1 MRILYGVQGTG
12 NGHISRCRLMAKALQ
27 AEGVQVDYV
36 LSGRDADAYF
46 DMQEFGEYRCLPGL
60 SFATKDGA
68 IDLWATVNRSQPL
81 QLLRDIRQLSLDDYD
96 SIISDFEPV
105 TAWAAK
111 RQNRPVLGISH
122 QAVVSLCRTTNGRHA
137 GSALYHAPFCAS
149 AASDWFALVS
159 FWSPDPA
166 TDHRNSGT
174 SSREWRYS
182 GLFTF

>member
-46 DMQEFGEYRCLPGL
+46 DMQAFGEYRCLPGL

-96 SIISDFEPV
+96 LIISDFEPV

-111 RQNRPVLGISH
+111 RQNRPVLGIRNDLWKISFGV
-122 QAVVSLCRTTNGRHA
+122 ACRTLQNCHEGRCNQTRLRLSFGKHI
-137 GSALYHAPFCAS
+137 ALCWALNCDSELIAS
-149 AASDWFALVS
+149 WYALKQ
-159 FWSPDPA
+159 PRP
-166 TDHRNSGT
+166 T
-174 SSREWRYS
+174 
-182 GLFTF
+182 